1 MKKLVILVACFLGF
15 LGVSVTAAADEKN
28 TDELVYEMTA
38 GVGSQEISYIDEAGD
53 EVVLSVE
60 YIQPFARIAQGTY
73 KVSKTVK
80 GSWTASYNV
89 KINSKEQITAAT
101 SLSIKALKGSI
112 LSSSLTHTT
121 TKATCSF
128 KQKAGTITTN
138 ASVTA
143 TISNGKLVVK

>member
-1 MKKLVILVACFLGF
+1 M
-15 LGVSVTAAADEKN
+15 SVTAAADEKN

-89 KINSKEQITAAT
+89 KINSKRTDHSGDKFEHQ
-101 SLSIKALKGSI
+101 SIERKY
-112 LSSSLTHTT
+112 
-121 TKATCSF
+121 SF
-128 KQKAGTITTN
+128 R
-138 ASVTA
+138 VH
-143 TISNGKLVVK
+143 

>member
-1 MKKLVILVACFLGF
+1 MKKLVFLVACLLGF
-15 LGVSVTAAADEKN
+15 AGGSLVASADESHPE
-28 TDELVYEMTA
+28 ELVYELTA
-38 GVGSQEISYIDEAGD
+38 GTERQEISYLDEAGE

-60 YIQPFARIAQGTY
+60 YVQPLARIAKGTY

-89 KINSKEQITAAT
+89 KIDSKEKITAAT
-101 SLSIKALKGSI
+101 DLSIKALKGSI
-112 LSSSLTHTT
+112 TSSSLTHTS

-128 KQKAGTITTN
+128 KQKAGTITTS

>member
-60 YIQPFARIAQGTY
+60 YIQPFARITQGTY

-89 KINSKEQITAAT
+89 KINSK
-101 SLSIKALKGSI
+101 
-112 LSSSLTHTT
+112 
-121 TKATCSF
+121 
-128 KQKAGTITTN
+128 
-138 ASVTA
+138 
-143 TISNGKLVVK
+143 